1 MDRKW
6 EGQPDIFKDS
16 ISMFLRITSLF
27 INIIDTQQ
35 RFLFCKTDVIKWN
48 IFPDYQRGYKEGM
61 LAMAHARQKK
71 KKNNLEPDEKKSGLE
86 ASVLLMNYENLSR
99 CIILSVELC
108 LADRDWQ
115 KRDIIISL

>member
-1 MDRKW
+1 MLLNGIFFQTIRGVTKKECLPWHMLDR
-6 EGQPDIFKDS
+6 
-16 ISMFLRITSLF
+16 
-27 INIIDTQQ
+27 
-35 RFLFCKTDVIKWN
+35 
-48 IFPDYQRGYKEGM
+48 
-61 LAMAHARQKK
+61 K